1 MIHQRLMRLN
11 PTKNSYL
18 ILAFGL
24 IWATAGVLLSLDH
37 VFFWDTI
44 QLGSKH
50 AHFYFE
56 SGFTSWLLPEQ
67 LDSGHP
73 PLFGLYL
80 AVGWMFFGKSL
91 WVSHLLMLPF
101 VWLLVYQWYR
111 LGKYLGG
118 EQLLP
123 YFMLLLLV
131 DPVVASQSILISPDL
146 PLMGCFLLLLNS
158 ILQKRV
164 NGKVLAVI
172 GLAMIS
178 MRGMMV
184 GFLLFFW
191 EGLFY
196 HKKDK
201 TVSWI
206 SHVVELLWPYLPGG
220 LLAAAFLAF
229 HYLER
234 GWIGFHEA
242 SEWAPSFALADT
254 QQVIKN
260 VAVLIWRL
268 LDFGRVFIFLT
279 VVALVLRLVTRRG
292 WKATWQETINR
303 QVAWLFVVLLAG
315 LSLSFIR
322 YAGLQQHRYLLPLF
336 LTATLLLYLFVLH
349 YPSPLLKPKTKRLLL
364 VLAILGLF
372 SGNFWVYPD
381 KISQG
386 WDSTLAHWPHYEI
399 RTDVLNYL
407 EEEGIA
413 LDQVGTA
420 FPEIGPLKFKDLSEG
435 KAGFKEKNIATDSY
449 ILYSNIMNDFAD
461 EELDELR
468 SSWTLVKRW
477 KRRGIKMELYRASK
491 E

>member
-1 MIHQRLMRLN
+1 MQLI
-11 PTKNSYL
+11 PIKNSYL
-18 ILAFGL
+18 ILPFSL

-50 AHFYFE
+50 AHFYFD
-56 SGFTSWLLPEQ
+56 SGFSSLLLPERM
-67 LDSGHP
+67 DSGHP

-80 AVGWMFFGKSL
+80 AAGWVVFGKSL
-91 WVSHLLMLPF
+91 LTSHLLMLPF
-101 VWLLVYQWYR
+101 VWLLVYQWYQ

-172 GLAMIS
+172 GLGLIS

-191 EGLFY
+191 EWLIY
-196 HKKDK
+196 SKKDK

-206 SHVVELLWPYLPGG
+206 SHVVALLWPYLPGG
-220 LLAAAFLAF
+220 LLAMVFLAF

-254 QQVIKN
+254 KQVIKN
-260 VAVLIWRL
+260 VVVLVWRL
-268 LDFGRVFIFLT
+268 LDFGRVFIGL
-279 VVALVLRLVTRRG
+279 ALAGLFFVFVKRMG
-292 WKATWQETINR
+292 WKASWKETIVR
-303 QVAWLFVVLLAG
+303 QISLLFVFLLVG
-315 LSLSFIR
+315 LSISFIR

-336 LTATLLLYLFVLH
+336 LTLTVLFYLFLIH
-349 YPSPLLKPKTKRLLL
+349 FPSPLLKPKAKRLLL
-364 VLAILGLF
+364 LVVTLGLF

-386 WDSTLAHWPHYEI
+386 WDSTLAHWPHYEL
-399 RTDVLNYL
+399 RADMLHYL
-407 EEEGIA
+407 QEQGIE
-413 LDQVGTA
+413 LEQVGTA
-420 FPEIGPLKFKDLSEG
+420 FPEIGPLKYKDLSGES
-435 KAGFKEKNIATDSY
+435 AGFKEKDLSRDSY
-449 ILYSNIMNDFAD
+449 VLYSNIMNDFTD
-461 EELDELR
+461 EEVDELR
-468 SSWTLVKRW
+468 TNWTLIYRSERW
-477 KRRGIKMELYRASK
+477 NVRMELYVAP
-491 E
+491 

>member
-1 MIHQRLMRLN
+1 MQLI
-11 PTKNSYL
+11 PIKNSYL
-18 ILAFGL
+18 ILPFSL

-56 SGFTSWLLPEQ
+56 SGFSSLLLPEQ
-67 LDSGHP
+67 MDSGHP

-80 AVGWMFFGKSL
+80 ATGWVIFGKSL
-91 WVSHLLMLPF
+91 MISHLLMLPF
-101 VWLLVYQWYR
+101 VWFLVYQWYR

-146 PLMGCFLLLLNS
+146 PLIGCFLLLLNS
-158 ILQKRV
+158 ILQKRI
-164 NGKVLAVI
+164 NGKMLAVI
-172 GLAMIS
+172 GLGLIS

-191 EGLFY
+191 EWLIY
-196 HKKDK
+196 SKKDK
-201 TVSWI
+201 NVSWLR
-206 SHVVELLWPYLPGG
+206 HVVALLWPYLPGG
-220 LLAAAFLAF
+220 LLAMVFLAF

-254 QQVIKN
+254 KQVIKN
-260 VAVLIWRL
+260 IMVLVWRL
-268 LDFGRVFIFLT
+268 LDFGRVFIGL
-279 VVALVLRLVTRRG
+279 ALGGLLLVFVKRMG
-292 WKATWQETINR
+292 WKASWKETIVR
-303 QVAWLFVVLLAG
+303 QISLLFVFLLVG
-315 LSLSFIR
+315 LSISFIR

-336 LTATLLLYLFVLH
+336 LTLTALFYLFLIH
-349 YPSPLLKPKTKRLLL
+349 FPSPLLKPKAKRLLL
-364 VLAILGLF
+364 LIVILGLF

-386 WDSTLAHWPHYEI
+386 WDSTLAHWPHYEL
-399 RTDVLNYL
+399 RTDMLHYL
-407 EEEGIA
+407 QKEGIE
-413 LDQVGTA
+413 LEQVGTA
-420 FPEIGPLKFKDLSEG
+420 FPEIGPLKYKDLSEES
-435 KAGFKEKNIATDSY
+435 AGFKEKDLSRDAY
-449 ILYSNIMNDFAD
+449 VLYSNIMNDFTD
-461 EELDELR
+461 EEINELQTNWKLIYR
-468 SSWTLVKRW
+468 TERW
-477 KRRGIKMELYRASK
+477 NVRMELYAASDVK
-491 E
+491 

>member
-1 MIHQRLMRLN
+1 MRLN

-184 GFLLFFW
+184 RDR
-191 EGLFY
+191 
-196 HKKDK
+196 K
-201 TVSWI
+201 S
-206 SHVVELLWPYLPGG
+206 VV
-220 LLAAAFLAF
+220 
-229 HYLER
+229 
-234 GWIGFHEA
+234 
-242 SEWAPSFALADT
+242 
-254 QQVIKN
+254 
-260 VAVLIWRL
+260 
-268 LDFGRVFIFLT
+268 
-279 VVALVLRLVTRRG
+279 
-292 WKATWQETINR
+292 
-303 QVAWLFVVLLAG
+303 
-315 LSLSFIR
+315 
-322 YAGLQQHRYLLPLF
+322 
-336 LTATLLLYLFVLH
+336 
-349 YPSPLLKPKTKRLLL
+349 
-364 VLAILGLF
+364 
-372 SGNFWVYPD
+372 
-381 KISQG
+381 
-386 WDSTLAHWPHYEI
+386 
-399 RTDVLNYL
+399 
-407 EEEGIA
+407 
-413 LDQVGTA
+413 
-420 FPEIGPLKFKDLSEG
+420 
-435 KAGFKEKNIATDSY
+435 
-449 ILYSNIMNDFAD
+449 
-461 EELDELR
+461 
-468 SSWTLVKRW
+468 
-477 KRRGIKMELYRASK
+477 
-491 E
+491 